1 MSGLPAGS
9 GGSSGGGSD
18 PNAVPSIN
26 AVTIVAVCLI
36 GFAMLYAL
44 YEIVSTYTR
53 KTPAGEPQAHVVI
66 SATMAKLFVGS
77 MSFVAALAINNAMTQ
92 TFSELQ
98 GDIPL
103 LQSGG
108 PWIYALVAIFIA
120 IGSTYSISKWVQ
132 NNQVATPF

>member
-1 MSGLPAGS
+1 M
-9 GGSSGGGSD
+9 
-18 PNAVPSIN
+18 
-26 AVTIVAVCLI
+26 TIVAVCLI
-36 GFAMLYAL
+36 GCAMLYAI

-53 KTPAGEPQAHVVI
+53 ETLPGEQQAHVVI

-77 MSFVAALAINNAMTQ
+77 MSFVAALAINSAMTQ

-98 GDIPL
+98 GDIPM

-120 IGSTYSISKWVQ
+120 IGSTYSISRWVQ
-132 NNQVATPF
+132 SSQTTTVF

>member
-1 MSGLPAGS
+1 MSGGV
-9 GGSSGGGSD
+9 
-18 PNAVPSIN
+18 VPSAQSQTTSVPGVN
-26 AVTIVAVCLI
+26 TVTIVAVCLI
-36 GFAMLYAL
+36 GCAMLYAI

-53 KTPAGEPQAHVVI
+53 ETLPGEQQAHVVI

-77 MSFVAALAINNAMTQ
+77 MSFVAALAINSAMTQ

-98 GDIPL
+98 GDIPM

-120 IGSTYSISKWVQ
+120 IGSTYSISRWVQ
-132 NNQVATPF
+132 SSQTTTVF